1 MGVRMALM
9 NEWSVGQMPK
19 LGLKGPTVLLGVTM
33 TVLGMMPVVRAAE
46 QDQTTMM
53 ATAGVATRDPKN
65 RDWSTDNLV
74 AQTVTTTVSGA
85 VNAAGTVLPAGTSFV
100 QVADARI
107 VNGFAVGITIDNTNG
122 QYQAGDTITIPLYG
136 EMISD
141 NAVNRQRYDL
151 VRANG
156 VLQHDKQMIGSY
168 EVVGQTLRL
177 TLQVTPIGRV
187 IHI

>member
-1 MGVRMALM
+1 MALM

-46 QDQTTMM
+46 QDKVTMM
-53 ATAGVATRDPKN
+53 VAPNVVTRDPKN
-65 RDWSTDNLV
+65 WDWATDNLV

-107 VNGFAVGITIDNTNG
+107 VN
-122 QYQAGDTITIPLYG
+122 
-136 EMISD
+136 
-141 NAVNRQRYDL
+141 
-151 VRANG
+151 
-156 VLQHDKQMIGSY
+156 
-168 EVVGQTLRL
+168 
-177 TLQVTPIGRV
+177 
-187 IHI
+187 

>member
-65 RDWSTDNLV
+65 WYWSTDN
-74 AQTVTTTVSGA
+74 
-85 VNAAGTVLPAGTSFV
+85 
-100 QVADARI
+100 
-107 VNGFAVGITIDNTNG
+107 
-122 QYQAGDTITIPLYG
+122 
-136 EMISD
+136 
-141 NAVNRQRYDL
+141 
-151 VRANG
+151 
-156 VLQHDKQMIGSY
+156 
-168 EVVGQTLRL
+168 
-177 TLQVTPIGRV
+177 
-187 IHI
+187 